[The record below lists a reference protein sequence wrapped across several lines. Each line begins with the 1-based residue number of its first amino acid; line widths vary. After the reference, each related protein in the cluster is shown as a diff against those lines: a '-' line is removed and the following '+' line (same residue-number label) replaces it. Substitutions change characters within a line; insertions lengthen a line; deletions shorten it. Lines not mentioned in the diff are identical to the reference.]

1 MRQLIHAEKHD
12 NPHASNLLVIDSQFR
27 LQALPLFLDRLLD
40 PVTAVL
46 ISITVVL
53 IFGEIIPQAVC
64 TRYGLAVGMSLQP
77 VSGDPRWTMMT
88 PGWIRCSVQ
97 VPTPRGLSGCSCWSA
112 G

>member
-1 MRQLIHAEKHD
+1 MRQLIHTERLD
-12 NPHASNLLVIDSQFR
+12 NPHASNLLVNDAKLR

-77 VSGDPRWTMMT
+77 VSGDSRVLGGP
-88 PGWIRCSVQ
+88 
-97 VPTPRGLSGCSCWSA
+97 
-112 G
+112 